1 MAFNPKSHDQM
12 ADALNNIVEAGEHRA
27 FLWRIKDEYPDM
39 FEELFVMMEEINDEP
54 NEEDEE

>member
-12 ADALNNIVEAGEHRA
+12 ADAIQDIVEAGEHRQL
-27 FLWRIKDEYPDM
+27 LWRIREVYGDT
-39 FEELFVMMEEINDEP
+39 FEELLAMMEEIADEP